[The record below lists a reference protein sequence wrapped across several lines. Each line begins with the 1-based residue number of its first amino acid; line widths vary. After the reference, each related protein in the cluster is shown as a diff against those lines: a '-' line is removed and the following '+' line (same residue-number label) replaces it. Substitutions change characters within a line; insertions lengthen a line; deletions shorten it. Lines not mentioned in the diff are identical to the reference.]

1 MTLPEAMVYLING
14 RRIMNDRIELS
25 LFYGL
30 LMFSDLSRPQNHY
43 WRPYVPNIEDL
54 KDESWRVL

>member
-25 LFYGL
+25 LLYGL
-30 LMFSDLSRPQNHY
+30 LICSAIYLDHKTTIGDPMFPMSRT
-43 WRPYVPNIEDL
+43 
-54 KDESWRVL
+54 